1 MTRDREREGL
11 RPSAAR
17 VNELAL
23 VVLYVTT
30 PEEKYYACLVAV
42 SQEAKRARLLEVE
55 AIIDML

>member
-1 MTRDREREGL
+1 M
-11 RPSAAR
+11 
-17 VNELAL
+17 NELAL